1 MDPDDAPMS
10 DHPRIVAVLF
20 YRERVMDL
28 LFCPS
33 SLTYQ
38 RQISE
43 TPFRKFP
50 AILSSA
56 IHIPPLITPQRI
68 DRVQLR
74 SPVRGHIPED
84 QPDPHGYAKGDQHR
98 RRRGRGLDPDQ
109 SSGQGGD
116 GGAQ

>member
-43 TPFRKFP
+43 T
-50 AILSSA
+50 LSGM
-56 IHIPPLITPQRI
+56 IELQELMLTICQKE
-68 DRVQLR
+68 
-74 SPVRGHIPED
+74 G
-84 QPDPHGYAKGDQHR
+84 KGIK
-98 RRRGRGLDPDQ
+98 
-109 SSGQGGD
+109 
-116 GGAQ
+116 